1 MASKR
6 ALLSGVTLLNKAEQA
21 KKTGYSSIV
30 VVLSRHSSVW
40 FNPASKVEQELF
52 RWSRRNPRLIGAL
65 LSAPEHLLEPPES
78 RTLSSRKFAV
88 RLAHSSD
95 RARASL
101 GAEVY
106 VL

>member
-6 ALLSGVTLLNKAEQA
+6 ALLSGVTLLNKAEQG

-52 RWSRRNPRLIGAL
+52 GWSHR
-65 LSAPEHLLEPPES
+65 SQ
-78 RTLSSRKFAV
+78 
-88 RLAHSSD
+88 
-95 RARASL
+95 
-101 GAEVY
+101 
-106 VL
+106 